1 MITEI
6 EIKIIEFLLSA
17 AVYSETAIMK
27 NLGIDEATLKKSFS
41 ILEQNG
47 YLEPYEEFIKR
58 EQLNEEK
65 DCCKTKSNSGCS
77 SCKASSHCSS
87 GSSCCS
93 NNIFSDIQ
101 DFSKIKVLTMK
112 AIDEF
117 Y

>member
-1 MITEI
+1 MTEI
-6 EIKIIEFLLSA
+6 EVKIIEFLLSA

-27 NLGIDEATLKKSFS
+27 NLGIDKKTLNKSFG
-41 ILEQNG
+41 ILEEYG
-47 YLEPYEEFIKR
+47 YLESYETFLKR
-58 EQLNEEK
+58 EQLNENK

-77 SCKASSHCSS
+77 SCKASSQCSS
-87 GSSCCS
+87 SSSCCS
-93 NNIFSDIQ
+93 TNIFSDMT